1 MKRMLINAILI
12 LCSCSGCTIHNY
24 GKFSIAST
32 KPVDFSKTYT
42 KSESPVK
49 GRAVQ
54 HIIVIYPTRAVHIA
68 DAVEDAL
75 NKANAAF
82 ITDAEIKAKLWLVP
96 FYAKAW
102 IEVTGDAWRQ
112 AD

>member
-1 MKRMLINAILI
+1 MKRVFISAILI
-12 LCSCSGCTIHNY
+12 LCSGCVIHNY

-49 GRAVQ
+49 GKDVR
-54 HIIVIYPTRAVHIA
+54 HIIVIYPTGTPHIA

-75 NKANAAF
+75 NKENAEF
-82 ITDAEIKAKLWLVP
+82 LTDVEIKLKFWLVP
-96 FYAKAW
+96 FYTKTW

-112 AD
+112 TN